1 MNSSFDIPVVLYLF
15 KRKDTVLKIL
25 KVLSKIKPTKL
36 YLLSDGG
43 RNDKE
48 IQCVNECREIIESAI
63 DWDCEIIKKYH
74 QTNVGVYKNI
84 GLGAKWVLSQEDM
97 AIFLEDDNL
106 PEETFFQYC
115 KELLLKYKNDSRIL
129 WICGSNYLEETSPSD
144 GSSYFFS
151 KNMLPCGW
159 ASWGDKF
166 TKYYDG
172 ELLLWQ
178 SEYLKN
184 RIKDEYILED
194 LYEQDS
200 YNIEYEIEHK
210 KNKGRFY
217 SWDYQ
222 MSFSIRVHNL
232 YGIIPKY
239 NQIKNIGVDDNST
252 HGGTSLN
259 NVMVE
264 RFCER
269 KTKKLEFPLKHPDV
283 VLLDLPL
290 EKKLAEIILDPSF
303 NSFKSKLARKIR
315 HKFKIEKTVS
325 IRDSLVNYFNEKR

>member
-43 RNDKE
+43 RDDKE

-63 DWDCEIIKKYH
+63 DWDCEVIKKYH
-74 QTNVGVYKNI
+74 QKNVGVYDNI

-106 PEETFFQYC
+106 P
-115 KELLLKYKNDSRIL
+115 
-129 WICGSNYLEETSPSD
+129 EETSPSD

-184 RIKDEYILED
+184 RIKDEYVLED

-210 KNKGRFY
+210 QNKGRFY

-252 HGGTSLN
+252 HGGNSLN

-269 KTKKLEFPLKHPDV
+269 KTKRLEFPLKHPEV

-303 NSFKSKLARKIR
+303 NSFKSKLSRKIR

-325 IRDSLVNYFNEKR
+325 IRDSFVNYFNEKK